1 MNVTTRIDA
10 PSLATIFAAHQA
22 SALRLRGSDATARR
36 EKLSR
41 LDAALV
47 GAAGA
52 MRAALADDLGRA
64 ATESDVVELIPLM
77 TELRHARR
85 HVAGW
90 MRPRRVR
97 PTAATLGT
105 AARLHTQPRGT
116 SLIISP
122 WNFPLSLSLGPL
134 VSAVA
139 AGCPA
144 IIKPSEY
151 APHSAAVLA
160 SVIARVF
167 DPDEVTVIEGEAETA
182 TALLALPFEH
192 IFFTGSPAVGRIV
205 MHAAAEHLS
214 AVTLEL
220 GGKSPA
226 IVDASAD
233 IAKAAAAIVWGKFIN
248 AGQTCIAP
256 DHVYVPVRLMPAFL
270 AAAQDAIAAMFGPG
284 AAYTHIVSD
293 RHFARLT
300 ALLADAAGQGATIIR
315 SGADDPATRRF
326 APTLVTQTPAQAR
339 LMGEEIF
346 GPILPIITYSAL
358 EEPIAAINGG
368 PKPLALYSFGTDGAA
383 HARILAETSSG
394 GAAINTALMQFTH
407 PNLPFGGVNNSGL
420 GAAHGHAG
428 YLAFSHQRA
437 VLTERFSAAALLRP
451 PYTARTRRLIAMT
464 LRYFT

>member
-1 MNVTTRIDA
+1 MNVTTRISADLLS
-10 PSLATIFAAHQA
+10 PVFAAHQA
-22 SALRLRGSDATARR
+22 TALKLRLTDAAARR
-36 EKLSR
+36 AKLAR
-41 LDAALV
+41 LDEALV
-47 GAAGA
+47 AAADA
-52 MRAALADDLGRA
+52 MRAALADDLGRSA
-64 ATESDVVELIPLM
+64 NESDVVELIPMM
-77 TELRHARR
+77 TELRHTRR
-85 HVAGW
+85 HLEGW
-90 MRPRRVR
+90 MRPRWAR

-105 AARLHTQPRGT
+105 SARIHTQPRGT

-122 WNFPLSLSLGPL
+122 WNFPLSLALGPL

-160 SVIARVF
+160 GIVAKVF

-182 TALLALPFEH
+182 TALLALPFDH

-205 MHAAAEHLS
+205 MHAAANHLA

-233 IAKAAAAIVWGKFIN
+233 IKKAAAAIVWGKFIN

-256 DHVYVPVRLMPAFL
+256 DHVYVHSSLMPAFL
-270 AAAQDAIAAMFGPG
+270 AEAQNAIAGMFGPG
-284 AAYTHIVSD
+284 ADYTHIISD

-300 ALLADAAGQGATIIR
+300 GLLDDAAGQGATIIR
-315 SGADDPATRRF
+315 SGADDAATRRF

-346 GPILPIITYSAL
+346 GPILPIITYTAL
-358 EEPIAAINGG
+358 EEPITAINAG
-368 PKPLALYSFGTDGAA
+368 PKPLALYVFGTDSSTQM
-383 HARILAETSSG
+383 RILAETSSG

-420 GAAHGHAG
+420 GAAHGHTG

-437 VLTERFSAAALLRP
+437 VLTERFSAASLLRP
-451 PYTARTRRLIAMT
+451 PYTARTRQLIAMT